1 MQLEQVLKYSILHNI
16 NYSSK
21 ELAQIFDNQY
31 FNSERYPKALALDNN
46 TDLVRHINHP
56 EDISSV
62 YKTLLHR
69 MRNIAKQNYTI
80 KETKEKRKPRI
91 QFCGYSVNANSNQ
104 PVRLCK
110 NDKGGLF
117 FNGVANCGGY
127 WRCPVCALKI
137 SENKKELLSGLINA
151 HQLKGFSIGFL
162 TLTVRHSRFDTLK
175 KSLEKI
181 SKNYRSF
188 QNQRFFSRNKIELGF
203 MGQVKTLEI
212 TYSMDNGWHPHLHIL
227 FFYNHSD
234 IKKIEKFQKEFISK
248 WFKYQDNNGTLGAQ
262 NQKILTADISNY
274 LAKYDITS
282 EMTKGQIK
290 SSKGLTPFTA
300 LAKIACGDFEG
311 YMEKHRLYGIYSCY
325 VEETQGKH
333 FVNISNSLRTEYS
346 QFMEEFNKT
355 DEEIVNQTTID
366 EVLLK
371 VSLPIWKLIC
381 KNDLQPLVLIKY
393 KENNLEGVYN
403 LLKYFRD
410 FNGLDVEIDKDDI
423 PILTFGMCEL
433 PKIRYPNLY
442 QQIVAKTWKV

>member
-1 MQLEQVLKYSILHNI
+1 MTDRYK
-16 NYSSK
+16 
-21 ELAQIFDNQY
+21 LAK
-31 FNSERYPKALALDNN
+31 PLDNN
-46 TDLVRHINHP
+46 TDLVRHISHP

-69 MRNIAKQNYTI
+69 MRNIAKKNYTV

-137 SENKKELLSGLINA
+137 SENKKELLSGLIGA

-175 KSLEKI
+175 KSLDKI
-181 SKNYRSF
+181 SENYRSF
-188 QNQRFFSRNKIELGF
+188 QNQRFFSRNKIDLGF
-203 MGQVKTLEI
+203 IGQVKTLEI
-212 TYSMDNGWHPHLHIL
+212 TYSMVNGWHPHLHVL

-234 IKKIEKFQKEFISK
+234 SNKIENFQKDFISR
-248 WFKYQDNNGTLGAQ
+248 WFKYKDNNGTLGGQ
-262 NQKILTADISNY
+262 NQQILSSDNALSNY

-300 LAKIACGDFEG
+300 LAKIACGDYAD
-311 YMEKHRLYGIYSCY
+311 YMEKHRLYGVYAQY
-325 VEETQGKH
+325 VEQTQGKH
-333 FVNISNSLRTEYS
+333 FVNISNSLRQEYS
-346 QFMEEFNKT
+346 EFMEEFNKT
-355 DEEIVNQTTID
+355 DEEIVNEVNID

-403 LLKYFRD
+403 LLNYFRD

-423 PILTFGMCEL
+423 PILTFGYCEL
-433 PKIRYPNLY
+433 PKDHYKPKITT
-442 QQIVAKTWKV
+442 TWKV